1 MYEICVLHIINH
13 AVQKGIGVSCRVKKK
28 TTLKHH
34 SQQKKVNTLF
44 MSVNK

>member
-28 TTLKHH
+28 NDIKTSFAT
-34 SQQKKVNTLF
+34 KK
-44 MSVNK
+44 S